1 MHINAQAQSRLNEIC
16 YQRLTSPYF
25 AQKQSFKKRLIHWV
39 KGGAK

>member
-1 MHINAQAQSRLNEIC
+1 MNNYLMAQNSLDEIC
-16 YQRLTSPYF
+16 YQRLTSPDF